1 MEFTIYSGEL
11 MSEEALTSFTIS
23 DAYR

>member
-1 MEFTIYSGEL
+1 MEFTTCSGEL
-11 MSEEALTSFTIS
+11 TPDEALTSFTIS